1 MDTLGNVLLLSIV
14 AYIYIVLT
22 SRRLRQEDWEFRRPV

>member
-14 AYIYIVLT
+14 AYIYCPDK
-22 SRRLRQEDWEFRRPV
+22 QEAEAGGLGI